1 MKEVYFD
8 SVQKYNDYY
17 GFETLHP
24 LVSVVRMDK
33 PYVQEEM
40 TMRCGLYMI
49 FLKENKGCKLS
60 YGRTKYDFDEMLRGF
75 DAAMPEGERLGEFL
89 DSVEVPVGELKVG
102 DEVYMFSHYDDWKA
116 FPVVGFGQPEFNRI
130 SVWVDLPDGKK
141 DVVYPDLPYV
151 AWMDHDGD
159 FSWNSNNYV
168 HGPTARIKPR
178 K

>member
-49 FLKENKGCKLS
+49 FLKENTVS
-60 YGRTKYDFDEMLRGF
+60 YPM
-75 DAAMPEGERLGEFL
+75 
-89 DSVEVPVGELKVG
+89 
-102 DEVYMFSHYDDWKA
+102 
-116 FPVVGFGQPEFNRI
+116 NR
-130 SVWVDLPDGKK
+130 S
-141 DVVYPDLPYV
+141 
-151 AWMDHDGD
+151 
-159 FSWNSNNYV
+159 
-168 HGPTARIKPR
+168 
-178 K
+178 